1 VEIQVVTFR
10 LRGMT
15 REHYEALCDELA
27 PAVAAAQGLISA
39 DWLVDESTNT
49 YGGVYAWRDRRAI
62 EAFLKGDVFRR
73 LANDPHLADISS
85 RVFGVLASPSA
96 VTART
101 RGVAA

>member
-15 REHYEALCDELA
+15 REHYETLCDELA
-27 PAVAAAQGLISA
+27 PAVAAAPGLIST
-39 DWLVDESTNT
+39 DWLADESTNT
-49 YGGVYAWRDRRAI
+49 YGGVYTWRDRPAI
-62 EAFLKGDVFRR
+62 EAFLKSDLFRL

-85 RVFGVLASPSA
+85 RVFAVLASPSA
-96 VTART
+96 VTARA